1 MNWMRESPASR
12 NLESFLIARVLA
24 SPGETFDEEVAVSEK
39 ADEKPFNHGFLTK
52 DCLGDVCFERTVSRA
67 GKVISVSSDCN
78 VRRRRWSGHRSIH
91 WRVFTD
97 ILCDGA
103 W

>member
-52 DCLGDVCFERTVSRA
+52 DCLGDVCFEFEN
-67 GKVISVSSDCN
+67 SVTGGQGDLRKLRLQCSAPLLVKSSFHSLA
-78 VRRRRWSGHRSIH
+78 RLYGHS
-91 WRVFTD
+91 
-97 ILCDGA
+97 L
-103 W
+103 